1 MTVTKTSSDLECC
14 SIVPGVKTHGCGK
27 SYRVKII

>member
-14 SIVPGVKTHGCGK
+14 SIVPGVKTLTVAENHI
-27 SYRVKII
+27 V